1 MTLLCGFTTS
11 SMGDLEDVAKA
22 RYSISL
28 VVGEFVVH
36 DSSLGAKSAAGCAT
50 SSENDV
56 KVVEVLLVVVLVVV
70 LLFRLLPSCFPR
82 SAKSPASLTVPPLG
96 ASVDPARCLKRVAP
110 EVWNSRTM
118 ERNAPTRKVVRK
130 NDRVLHPITAS
141 LPTFITAVVHQTL
154 VSKKK
159 EQRKPKTKKS
169 FSSIQYIYI

>member
-22 RYSISL
+22 RYSMSV

-50 SSENDV
+50 SSGNDV
-56 KVVEVLLVVVLVVV
+56 KVEVLVVVLVVV

-82 SAKSPASLTVPPLG
+82 SAKRPASLTVPPLG

-154 VSKKK
+154 V
-159 EQRKPKTKKS
+159 KT
-169 FSSIQYIYI
+169 FSRYWFT